1 MSGSPAHGS
10 SFILPQQ
17 ISYAAARAGHD
28 IDPHDVPLEPS
39 RGGRP
44 GTPARRPDTPARHTD
59 TPARHTDTPARHT
72 DTPARHP
79 DWISSLPLRL
89 AAGDPAAA
97 ARHATRL
104 VEALAPA
111 VDADVLPR
119 GLRGI
124 RLDDP
129 TLVALA
135 LELPPGWADR
145 APGPATQP
153 ATTRRA
159 TARTPTNPRYAAQ
172 LAPSRLCRLAEQP
185 PGERLPPHD
194 VLVRL
199 VDAWRVR
206 DRLAADGR
214 VHHLTDWLAAY
225 GASVLVW
232 TREPRPRDL
241 DHRVVV
247 AARDALADGLR
258 ASGATPLERL

>member
-59 TPARHTDTPARHT
+59 TPARH
-72 DTPARHP
+72 P

-119 GLRGI
+119 GLLGI

-172 LAPSRLCRLAEQP
+172 LAHSRLCRLAEQP

>member
-10 SFILPQQ
+10 SFVLSQQ

-28 IDPHDVPLEPS
+28 IDPHDVALEPS
-39 RGGRP
+39 RGG
-44 GTPARRPDTPARHTD
+44 
-59 TPARHTDTPARHT
+59 HTDTPARHT

-89 AAGDPAAA
+89 AAGNPDAAA
-97 ARHATRL
+97 HHASLL

-111 VDADVLPR
+111 VDADALPR
-119 GLRGI
+119 GLLGI

-129 TLVALA
+129 TLVTLA
-135 LELPPGWADR
+135 LDLPPGWADR

-159 TARTPTNPRYAAQ
+159 TARTPTNARYAAQ
-172 LAPSRLCRLAEQP
+172 LAHSRLCRLAEQP